1 MNGYAV
7 LLMSGRH
14 LVYCK
19 RFKPNEITTAV
30 RIYSL
35 LQEGEMGKEAQVIFT
50 NDLELPDI
58 LLTQNAELDFNPLAR

>member
-7 LLMSGRH
+7 MLMSGRR
-14 LVYCK
+14 LIYCK
-19 RFKPNEITTAV
+19 RFKIHEITEAV